1 MLHVGELLGSNIEVF
16 ELSTE
21 LLLVLLSMS
30 AFCRDVELS
39 IELESGDFEYW
50 IEFGLFP
57 EVSESVR

>member
-39 IELESGDFEYW
+39 IELESGDFDSL
-50 IEFGLFP
+50 ILIG
-57 EVSESVR
+57 